1 MMRLMNRLFRLLLI
15 VLLVVFLL
23 YLAASWYAGQR
34 ALRFA
39 ESAGLG
45 VEQEAVGA
53 RFLGFGW
60 QHQYQGLVLSVED
73 LRLATGSEAQ
83 LSHRIIQPRRVG
95 FAAPD
100 GLSFTGPEG
109 VELRIAELS
118 SSLTVGLNQRIQGA
132 SLHLRDLVFELPGF
146 AEIRIKRVDFDAIPR
161 WGTTHYEG
169 KLIGLTVSG
178 PLAQELERSCLGPL
192 FCLPS
197 AAQEISITGRIE
209 AYLPL
214 ADPQAL
220 RDWQADGGRILLE
233 PLSIILANGGRLPEL
248 GFDIGLDAELYPEGN
263 LSLCLTATADG
274 TVTCSPVAILQD
286 GELSAFGRTLGELPS
301 LADR

>member
-15 VLLVVFLL
+15 VLLVAFLL

-34 ALRFA
+34 VLRFA

-45 VEQEAVGA
+45 VEQEAVAA

-73 LRLATGSEAQ
+73 LRLATGRSAV
-83 LSHRIIQPRRVG
+83 SHRIIQPRRVG

-100 GLSFTGPEG
+100 GLSFAGPEG

-146 AEIRIKRVDFDAIPR
+146 AEIRIERLDFDAIPR

-178 PLAQELERSCLGPL
+178 PFAQELERSCLAR
-192 FCLPS
+192 CS
-197 AAQEISITGRIE
+197 ACPVRRRKSVS
-209 AYLPL
+209 P
-214 ADPQAL
+214 
-220 RDWQADGGRILLE
+220 
-233 PLSIILANGGRLPEL
+233 
-248 GFDIGLDAELYPEGN
+248 DASRPT
-263 LSLCLTATADG
+263 C
-274 TVTCSPVAILQD
+274 CSPTRRRCAI
-286 GELSAFGRTLGELPS
+286 GRRMVGAS
-301 LADR
+301 S